1 LGAQDTYCV
10 GNIYRQTFMD
20 SIPLAREK
28 LIGYDETDGQS
39 A

>member
-1 LGAQDTYCV
+1 M
-10 GNIYRQTFMD
+10 QTFMD

-28 LIGYDETDGQS
+28 LIGYDESDGQP